1 MHPYSDDLY
10 RAVGL
15 LFAAQANRTIHPLKP
30 KTMANTSK
38 QPAFVHIQQQPEVIA
53 GIDLGTTNSLV
64 AIIHPS
70 FGQPVALREYNN
82 SALVPSVLY
91 FTEEESVVVGN
102 KAKAALITH
111 PRQTVYSAKR
121 LMGRSYN
128 DVKEQEAFFSYRLV
142 NDETDSLLKVQVADK
157 DYTPVELSAYLLSAL
172 KRRAEYILQT
182 SINKAVITVPA
193 SFNDAQRQATRD
205 AGKLAGLDV
214 LRIINEPTAAA
225 LAYGMGLQRNEE
237 KTVAVYDLGGGIFDL
252 SILKIANGVF
262 EVLATS
268 GDTTLG
274 GDDMDQA
281 IVEHWAWL
289 HEIEPEALGSNKGLG
304 QALRL
309 KAAEAKQQLSGAD
322 YFHTR
327 MDNYEL
333 QLTQAQLE
341 ELVQPLIA
349 KTIDC
354 CRKALTDAQLTVK
367 DINAV
372 LMVGGATRMPLVKEA
387 VSGFFEQPVN
397 DSLHPDEVVALGAA
411 IQADMLA
418 GNRHAMQL
426 QDVTPLSLGI
436 ETMGGLMDVLIPRN
450 TKIPASAFR
459 NYTTQ
464 QDGQTSMKVAIYQG
478 ERDQV
483 KDNRKLAEF
492 ELTGIPEMNAGLAQ
506 IQLSFSL
513 NEDGILLVKARE
525 LRSGVEQSIQV
536 QPQYGLTGQ
545 EVNTMLQSSI
555 RHAQED
561 LQTRNVLE
569 IQTTAQQ
576 LLDVTAA
583 FLDKNTELLS
593 GEEIQNTRQAMNDL
607 QDVIATNDKAV
618 IEEKIAALNELS
630 KPYAERLTDK
640 AARADLKQHIE
651 E

>member
-1 MHPYSDDLY
+1 
-10 RAVGL
+10 
-15 LFAAQANRTIHPLKP
+15 
-30 KTMANTSK
+30 MANTSK

-91 FTEEESVVVGN
+91 FTEAESVVVGN

-121 LMGRSYN
+121 LMGRSYS
-128 DVKEQEAFFSYRLV
+128 DVREQEAFFSYGLV
-142 NDETDSLLKVQVADK
+142 NDETDSLLKVQVAGK
-157 DYTPVELSAYLLSAL
+157 HYTPVELSAYLLSAL

-182 SINKAVITVPA
+182 PINKAVITVPA

-225 LAYGMGLQRNEE
+225 LAYGMGLQHNEE

-289 HEIEPEALGSNKGLG
+289 HEIEPEALGSNKGLA

-309 KAAEAKQQLSGAD
+309 KAAEAKQQLSTDD

-354 CRKALTDAQLTVK
+354 CRKALADAQLTVK

-387 VSGFFEQPVN
+387 VSRFFEQPVN

-418 GNRHAMQL
+418 GNRQAMQL

-513 NEDGILLVKARE
+513 NDDGILLVKARE

-545 EVNTMLQSSI
+545 EVDAMLQSSI
-555 RHAQED
+555 RYAQED
-561 LQTRNVLE
+561 LQTRDMLE
-569 IQTTAQQ
+569 IQTAAQQ

-583 FLDKNTELLS
+583 FLDKNPELLS
-593 GEEIQNTRQAMNDL
+593 AEEMQNTRQAMNDL

-640 AARADLKQHIE
+640 AAREGLKQHVE